1 MERGASS
8 ELPRSV
14 QIPILFFLPFLGC
27 FHFWSF
33 RVYSDFQQSCR
44 DQHVYAC
51 PMPPPM
57 TPHFPVAR
65 SVSVQSES
73 EIVSHTNLSG
83 FRRQWG
89 FIDAVKSAAVTLFV
103 LCCLFRVVFPAAR
116 RCHSHPST
124 SFGHLYSHLYST
136 CLFFSHQ
143 RIFFLGFIF
152 LSVLLGIGN
161 HRRSLSGL
169 PSRPDGS
176 CGPHLL
182 ETGTGHP
189 ISSLPSNLPVSDLAV
204 LVDTYG
210 SVTTGSK
217 ASVTSSPAHWHLVY
231 LTRLVFPN
239 TF

>member
-1 MERGASS
+1 MPSDKKPEQVLQVPPWCRRSWDRQEVCHMERGASS

-103 LCCLFRVVFPAAR
+103 LCCLFRVVFPAA
-116 RCHSHPST
+116 P
-124 SFGHLYSHLYST
+124 L
-136 CLFFSHQ
+136 
-143 RIFFLGFIF
+143 
-152 LSVLLGIGN
+152 
-161 HRRSLSGL
+161 SLS
-169 PSRPDGS
+169 SID
-176 CGPHLL
+176 LL
-182 ETGTGHP
+182 R
-189 ISSLPSNLPVSDLAV
+189 
-204 LVDTYG
+204 
-210 SVTTGSK
+210 
-217 ASVTSSPAHWHLVY
+217 ASV
-231 LTRLVFPN
+231 F
-239 TF
+239 TFI